1 MNHPTTIRTRAA
13 WAALAGAALLAA
25 CATSEPLG
33 TPAPEHLWVLTAD
46 HQLVRVNAGQPTRV
60 LERRPIAGLP
70 PGEALVGID
79 YRIARGVLYTL
90 TTSGRLYTVNT
101 ATGELTA
108 VGGAPSAVPLRGTA
122 FGFDFNPAA
131 DRIRVVSDQAQNL
144 RLHPDTGGTVDGDP
158 NTPGVQG
165 DPDLAYAPGDAGAGK
180 LPQVVAAGYTY
191 NKQNDKITTNYAID
205 RAAGTLVMQGSREG
219 VEPVVSPN
227 TGRLTTV
234 GPLGTGPVRDASL
247 DISDV
252 RNAALAAL
260 TTTDGRTRLYR
271 VDLATGRATAVGT
284 LIDGGAIRG
293 MAIEP

>member
-1 MNHPTTIRTRAA
+1 MKHLSVRSTWLRLSTLAA
-13 WAALAGAALLAA
+13 AGLLAA
-25 CATSEPLG
+25 CATSEPVG
-33 TPAPEHLWVLTAD
+33 TPAPENLWVLTAN

-60 LERRPIAGLP
+60 LERRPITGLP
-70 PGEALVGID
+70 AGENLIGID
-79 YRIARGVLYTL
+79 YRVSRGVLYTL
-90 TTSGRLYTVNT
+90 TNSGRLYTINT
-101 ATGELTA
+101 ATGALTA
-108 VGGAPSAVPLRGTA
+108 VGGAPSAVPLRGSA

-165 DPDLAYAPGDAGAGK
+165 DPDLAYVAGDPGAGK
-180 LPQVVAAGYTY
+180 VPQVVAAGYTY
-191 NKQNDKITTNYAID
+191 NKQNDKLTTNFAID
-205 RAAGTLVMQGSREG
+205 RALGTLVVQGSREG

-234 GPLGTGPVRDASL
+234 GALGTGPLRDASF

-252 RNAALAAL
+252 RNAGIAAL
-260 TTTDGRTRLYR
+260 TPADGRTRLYR
-271 VDLATGRATAVGT
+271 VDLTSGRATAVGT

>member
-1 MNHPTTIRTRAA
+1 MKHLLPRRVPARLMMLAA
-13 WAALAGAALLAA
+13 AGLLAA
-25 CATSEPLG
+25 CATSEPVG

-60 LERRPIAGLP
+60 LERRAVTGLP
-70 PGEALVGID
+70 AGDSLIGID
-79 YRIARGVLYTL
+79 YRVSRGVLFTL
-90 TTSGRLYTVNT
+90 TASGRLYTLNT
-101 ATGELTA
+101 ATGALA
-108 VGGAPSAVPLRGTA
+108 PVGGAPSAVPLRGSA

-131 DRIRVVSDQAQNL
+131 DRIRVVSDQGQNL
-144 RLHPDTGGTVDGDP
+144 RLHPDTGGTVDGDA

-165 DPDLAYAPGDAGAGK
+165 DPDLTYAAGDAGAGK
-180 LPQVVAAGYTY
+180 VPQVVAAGYTY

-205 RAAGTLVMQGSREG
+205 RALGTLVMQGSREG

-234 GPLGTGPVRDASL
+234 GALGTGPLRDASL

-260 TTTDGRTRLYR
+260 TPADGRTRLYR
-271 VDLATGRATAVGT
+271 VDLASGRATAVGT
-284 LIDGGAIRG
+284 LLGGAAIRG
-293 MAIEP
+293 IAIEP